1 MHTLTKPVV
10 QFFGLLFSLLLLS
23 SAQFASAAE
32 TDKLRIGILAFRSLE
47 STQQQWQET
56 LDHLNQALPQYELE
70 LQILF
75 MDGMTEAV
83 NNQQLDFILTQ
94 PEHYILLRSA
104 SGVSASAT
112 LMPSFN
118 DQPLARFAGVIVA
131 LADRPELASLN
142 ALHGQHI
149 AAVHPNSLGAYR
161 IQHWTLNQAGIRFP
175 NDVNKLTFTG
185 QPQDKAIEMLFAKQ
199 ADVAFVRS
207 GVIES
212 MIQAGKL
219 SLDQLLIINPQQ
231 HAELPL
237 IHSTPLIPEWA
248 FAAMPFL
255 DPLVVRDVT
264 QALFTIPPDS
274 AAALSGGYYGFIPP
288 VDYANLEHILLELR
302 VHPDRISHFDMRD
315 FVDKYLSEIM
325 LALVLSIL
333 VAATWVSIDIRQR
346 KKRAADLRIA
356 AAAFST
362 HEAITITNENNQ
374 ILRVNEAF
382 TRITGYNEEEVIGRN
397 PSMFSS
403 GYHHQDFYKAMWH
416 ALNTQGYWEGEI
428 WNRRKSGDIFPEH
441 LSITKVAGTHA
452 QQFYY
457 VASFSDMTQAHE
469 SKEKIE
475 HLSLYDQLTG
485 LANIDLLRDRIHSAS
500 TRARMQNHS
509 FALILIDLKNFKL
522 VNDSLGRR
530 AGDQLLCDVAA
541 RLTEALPVY
550 SSLARLAA
558 DEFVILCEF
567 REQTA
572 QQALFDLEHLTKD
585 IEKIFISP
593 FSIRGEPVYTQANI
607 GIVHSSD
614 ANSTADELLKR
625 ADLAKNQSKFNSHY
639 SVSFFDPV
647 MQQRVDQVVQLEND
661 LRHALECNQLRLFFQ
676 PQYDQYRHITGC
688 EALIRWEHP
697 ARGLISPAAFIPL
710 AESSDLILSIG
721 DFVIATACQK
731 LAAWQQS
738 PYTANWSLAIN
749 ISARQFQCND
759 FVERI
764 LKPVADANAPANRL
778 KLELTESLL
787 IDYTD
792 EAVAKMSVLKQAGIR
807 FSLDDFGTG
816 FSSLS
821 YLKKL
826 PFDQIKVDKAFVHD
840 VLNNQSDEAIIR
852 SVLAMGQA
860 FGMNV
865 IAEGVETEQQLQKLE
880 ALGCQHYQG
889 FYFSKPL
896 SDNQLLTC
904 IAQSSTEVS
913 AGPGI

>member
-1 MHTLTKPVV
+1 MHTLTKPAV
-10 QFFGLLFSLLLLS
+10 QFFGLLFSLLLIS
-23 SAQFASAAE
+23 STQLMAAAE
-32 TDKLRIGILAFRSLE
+32 TDKLRIGVLAFRSLE
-47 STQQQWQET
+47 STQQQWQAT

-70 LQILF
+70 LQVLF

-83 NNQQLDFILTQ
+83 NSQQLDFILTQ

-104 SGVSASAT
+104 SGLSASAT

-118 DQPLARFAGVIVA
+118 NQPLARFAGVIVA
-131 LADRPELASLN
+131 LAERSELASLS
-142 ALHGQHI
+142 ALRGQHI

-161 IQHWTLNQAGIRFP
+161 IQHWTLSQAGIRLP

-185 QPQDKAIEMLFAKQ
+185 QPQDKAIEMLLAKQ

-207 GVIES
+207 GVLES
-212 MIQAGKL
+212 MVQAGKL
-219 SLDQLLIINPQQ
+219 SMDQLLIIHPQQ

-248 FAAMPFL
+248 FAAMPSL
-255 DPLVVRDVT
+255 DPLIVRDVT
-264 QALFTIPPDS
+264 QALFAISADS
-274 AAALSGGYYGFIPP
+274 PAALSGEYFGFIPP

-333 VAATWVSIDIRQR
+333 VAATWVSFDIRQR

-362 HEAITITNENNQ
+362 HEAITITNENNR
-374 ILRVNEAF
+374 ILRVNDAF
-382 TRITGYNEEEVIGRN
+382 TRITGYSEEEVVGHT

-428 WNRRKSGDIFPEH
+428 WNRRKNGDIFPEH
-441 LSITKVAGTHA
+441 LSITKVAGAHA
-452 QQFYY
+452 RQFYY
-457 VASFSDMTQAHE
+457 VASFSDITQAHE

-500 TRARMQNHS
+500 QRVRMQHNS

-522 VNDSLGRR
+522 VNDSLGRP
-530 AGDQLLCDVAA
+530 AGDQLLCDVAT
-541 RLTEALPVY
+541 RLTEALPIY

-558 DEFVILCEF
+558 DEFVILSEF
-567 REQTA
+567 RELPA
-572 QQALFDLEHLTKD
+572 EQALFDMEHLIKD
-585 IEKIFISP
+585 IQKAFITP
-593 FSIRGEPVYTQANI
+593 FSIQDKPVYSQANI
-607 GIVHSSD
+607 GIVHCAD
-614 ANSTADELLKR
+614 AEASADELLKR
-625 ADLAKNQSKFNSHY
+625 ADLAKNQSKFNTHNN
-639 SVSFFDPV
+639 VSFFDPV
-647 MQQRVDQVVQLEND
+647 MQQQVDQVVQLEND
-661 LRHALECNQLRLFFQ
+661 LRHALEQNQLRLFFQ
-676 PQYDQYRHITGC
+676 PQYDQHRHITGC

-697 ARGLISPAAFIPL
+697 TRGLISPAAFIPL

-721 DFVIATACQK
+721 DFVITTACQK
-731 LAAWQQS
+731 LAIWQQN
-738 PYTANWSLAIN
+738 PYTVNWTLAIN
-749 ISARQFQCND
+749 ISARQFQCSN
-759 FVERI
+759 FVERVLQHI
-764 LKPVADANAPANRL
+764 ADFSAPANRL

-787 IDYTD
+787 IDYSD
-792 EAVAKMSVLKQAGIR
+792 EAVAKMSQLKQAGIH

-826 PFDQIKVDKAFVHD
+826 PFDQIKVDKAFIHD
-840 VLNNQSDEAIIR
+840 LLSNQSDEAIIR
-852 SVLAMGQA
+852 SVLAMGEA
-860 FGMNV
+860 FGMSV

-880 ALGCQHYQG
+880 ALGCHHYQG

-904 IAQSSTEVS
+904 IAQSSAES
-913 AGPGI
+913 PDNPGI